1 MGIMPDRKKILI
13 DMTPDGDFVE
23 PPTPPLT
30 ERIGRWAFVIAVLAG
45 GLAAAVL
52 MLWFA
57 LALIPVAIGAALVAW
72 VAFRFQVW
80 RIRRSFP
87 RDRSP

>member
-1 MGIMPDRKKILI
+1 MPDRKKLLI

-23 PPTPPLT
+23 PSNSSLT

-45 GLAAAVL
+45 GLAAAAL
-52 MLWFA
+52 ALWFA

-72 VAFRFQVW
+72 VAFRFQMW

-87 RDRSP
+87 RDRFP